1 MQAGIPTDNEVSYA
15 LIYQQETLPA
25 TGSST
30 SALTALGL
38 LAVGSLVLLVHNMT
52 GTVFCS
58 LYDGNSFLLP
68 LKSHHLMAF
77 FYIG

>member
-1 MQAGIPTDNEVSYA
+1 MKNKPRFKQEFLLIGIPADNEVSYA

-58 LYDGNSFLLP
+58 L
-68 LKSHHLMAF
+68 
-77 FYIG
+77 

>member
-38 LAVGSLVLLVHNMT
+38 LAVGSLVLLVHNW
-52 GTVFCS
+52 F
-58 LYDGNSFLLP
+58 
-68 LKSHHLMAF
+68 
-77 FYIG
+77 II

>member
-15 LIYQQETLPA
+15 LIYQQETLPATGFYQQETLPA

-58 LYDGNSFLLP
+58 L
-68 LKSHHLMAF
+68 
-77 FYIG
+77 

>member
-1 MQAGIPTDNEVSYA
+1 MYH
-15 LIYQQETLPA
+15 QETLPA

-58 LYDGNSFLLP
+58 L
-68 LKSHHLMAF
+68 
-77 FYIG
+77 

>member
-30 SALTALGL
+30 SALTVLGL

-58 LYDGNSFLLP
+58 L
-68 LKSHHLMAF
+68 
-77 FYIG
+77 

>member
-1 MQAGIPTDNEVSYA
+1 M
-15 LIYQQETLPA
+15 YQQETLPS

-58 LYDGNSFLLP
+58 L
-68 LKSHHLMAF
+68 
-77 FYIG
+77 

>member
-38 LAVGSLVLLVHNMT
+38 LAVGSLVLLVR
-52 GTVFCS
+52 
-58 LYDGNSFLLP
+58 NSFLLP

-77 FYIG
+77 FYIE

>member
-1 MQAGIPTDNEVSYA
+1 MMKNKPRFK
-15 LIYQQETLPA
+15 QETLPA

-30 SALTALGL
+30 SELTALGL

-58 LYDGNSFLLP
+58 L
-68 LKSHHLMAF
+68 
-77 FYIG
+77 

>member
-1 MQAGIPTDNEVSYA
+1 MKNKPRLSVGIPTDNEVSYA
-15 LIYQQETLPA
+15 LIYHQETLPA

-58 LYDGNSFLLP
+58 L
-68 LKSHHLMAF
+68 
-77 FYIG
+77 